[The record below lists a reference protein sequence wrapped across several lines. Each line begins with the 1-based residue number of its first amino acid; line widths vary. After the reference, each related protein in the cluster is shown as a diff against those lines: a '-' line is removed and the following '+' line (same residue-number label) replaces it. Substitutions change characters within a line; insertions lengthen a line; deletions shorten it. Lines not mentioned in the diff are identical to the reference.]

1 MAATTMRTATGWASL
16 IYAVQA
22 VVLMV
27 VLIGTARVVALP
39 IEAGFSDGE
48 RMTTTSLGAVDLGWA
63 LVAVLLGG
71 AAAHALAAA
80 GVRPG
85 AARSGAAPAEAARP
99 GALVVAGW
107 SQGLGILIFL
117 IARLNGIADP
127 VALIPLFALGAGCV
141 CLLGIDDG
149 SSPRRR
155 RPAAWAAVLGI
166 VPWGVIALAQIGATI
181 TSGAPAPGV
190 RVVTIAALAVAA
202 IGWWIAWRRP
212 RAARPSDVAVMT
224 VALSVLTWAIVVLVV
239 LGHPSHENG

>member
-1 MAATTMRTATGWASL
+1 MAATTMRTAMGWASL

-39 IEAGFSDGE
+39 IEAGFGDGE
-48 RMTTTSLGAVDLGWA
+48 RTVTTSLGAVDLGWA
-63 LVAVLLGG
+63 LVAMLLGG
-71 AAAHALAAA
+71 GAAHALAAA
-80 GVRPG
+80 GARPG
-85 AARSGAAPAEAARP
+85 AARAEAAQP

-127 VALIPLFALGAGCV
+127 VALIPLFALGAGSV

-155 RPAAWAAVLGI
+155 RPTAWAAVLGI
-166 VPWGVIALAQIGATI
+166 VPWGVIAFAQVGATI
-181 TSGAPAPGV
+181 TSGAPAAGV
-190 RVVTIAALAVAA
+190 RIVTIAALAVAA

-224 VALSVLTWAIVVLVV
+224 VALSAITWAIVVLIV
-239 LGHPSHENG
+239 LGLPPHENG

>member
-16 IYAVQA
+16 IYSVQA

-39 IEAGFSDGE
+39 IEAVFRDGE
-48 RMTTTSLGAVDLGWA
+48 RTVTTSLGAVDLGWA
-63 LVAVLLGG
+63 LVAMLLGG

-80 GVRPG
+80 GARPR
-85 AARSGAAPAEAARP
+85 AARAEAARP

-127 VALIPLFALGAGCV
+127 VELIPLFALGAGSV

-155 RPAAWAAVLGI
+155 RPTAWAAVLGI
-166 VPWGVIALAQIGATI
+166 VPWGVIAFAQIGATI
-181 TSGAPAPGV
+181 TSGAPASGV
-190 RVVTIAALAVAA
+190 RIVTIAALAVAA

-224 VALSVLTWAIVVLVV
+224 VALSALTWAIVVLIV
-239 LGHPSHENG
+239 LGLPPHENG

>member
-1 MAATTMRTATGWASL
+1 MAATTVRTATGWASL
-16 IYAVQA
+16 IYAGQA

-39 IEAGFSDGE
+39 IEASFGDGE
-48 RMTTTSLGAVDLGWA
+48 RMATTSLGSVDLGWA
-63 LVAVLLGG
+63 LVAMLLGG

-80 GVRPG
+80 GERPR
-85 AARSGAAPAEAARP
+85 AARAGAARP

-127 VALIPLFALGAGCV
+127 VALVPLFALGAGCV
-141 CLLGIDDG
+141 CLMGIDDG
-149 SSPRRR
+149 SSPRWR
-155 RPAAWAAVLGI
+155 RPTAWAAALGI
-166 VPWGVIALAQIGATI
+166 VPWGVIAFAQIGATI
-181 TSGAPAPGV
+181 TSGAPASGV
-190 RVVTIAALAVAA
+190 RIVTIAALAVAI

-224 VALSVLTWAIVVLVV
+224 VALSVLTWAIVVLIV
-239 LGHPSHENG
+239 LGHPPHENG